1 MNNKYFF
8 TIILTLLTITA
19 GFSQQAWSLDDCVSY
34 ALSHNLQLKDFEYNK
49 DSGKET
55 YRQSFRNLLPTV
67 DASSNYFVRYGRSID
82 PNNNAIVFTDFFS
95 NNYSVDA
102 NLDLFRGFQKLN
114 TIKASKLIYKAT
126 QEEVLQQKYLLA
138 FRVMAAFYDIQFME
152 GLLEISKEQVEVSQ
166 TNYNLVK
173 RQVELG
179 QRAGADLYE
188 AESAL
193 LADKLLVTQNENTLK
208 TARLTLMQE
217 MNLKEEST
225 IEINSLSGYD
235 PDRKAQEKIVDQDS
249 IFTKAKEFIPI
260 VKAQELRAKAAKK
273 QLAAERGNL
282 YPSLRLFA
290 GYGTGFFET
299 NTNDDGSV
307 IPFNTQITDN
317 ASQFVGVALNI
328 PISNGWSARSRV
340 KQQKVELMRAENNYE
355 VQKQELFQ
363 LIQQLVQE
371 GNALQTEFEQ
381 SEQRVKSQ
389 ELSFKIGQ
397 KRYEKGLI
405 NAIELNQ
412 AKNLFATAQNE
423 NLQVKLRLKVNKS
436 TLDFY
441 NGLPVFNI
449 DNTK

>member
-1 MNNKYFF
+1 
-8 TIILTLLTITA
+8 
-19 GFSQQAWSLDDCVSY
+19 LDDCVSY
-34 ALSHNLQLKDFEYNK
+34 ALEHNLQLKDFEYNK

-55 YRQSFRNLLPTV
+55 YRQSFRDLLPTV
-67 DASSNYFVRYGRSID
+67 DASSNYFVRYGRSVD

-95 NNYSVDA
+95 NNYNVNA

-126 QEEVLQQKYLLA
+126 KEEVQQQKYLLA

-173 RQVELG
+173 RQVDLG

-188 AESAL
+188 AEAAL
-193 LADKLLVTQNENTLK
+193 LADKLLVTQNENTLQ

-217 MNLKEEST
+217 MNLEGKST
-225 IEINSLSGYD
+225 IEVNSLTSYD
-235 PDRKAQEKIVDQDS
+235 PATADNVTVTDQDS
-249 IFTKAKEFIPI
+249 IFTNAKEFIPI

-282 YPSLRLFA
+282 YPSLQLFA
-290 GYGTGFFET
+290 GYGTGYFET
-299 NTNDDGSV
+299 NTNDAGTV
-307 IPFNTQITDN
+307 IPFNTQIKDN
-317 ASQFVGVALNI
+317 ASQFVGVSLNI

-340 KQQKVELMRAENNYE
+340 KQQKVALMRATNNYE

-363 LIQQLVQE
+363 LIQQLVQD
-371 GNALQTEFEQ
+371 GSALQTESDQ
-381 SEQRVKSQ
+381 SAQRVKSQ
-389 ELSFKIGQ
+389 KLSFKIAQ

-423 NLQVKLRLKVNKS
+423 NLQVNLRLKVNRS